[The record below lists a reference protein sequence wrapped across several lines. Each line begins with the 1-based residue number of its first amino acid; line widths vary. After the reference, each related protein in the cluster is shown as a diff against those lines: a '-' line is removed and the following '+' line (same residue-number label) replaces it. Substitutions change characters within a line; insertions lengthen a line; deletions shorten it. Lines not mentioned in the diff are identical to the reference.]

1 MIAAAFR
8 CFGSGWRVSG
18 GCVVF
23 EGKCM
28 EKGAKDFQAAAAK
41 VQAEIGIGHAFS
53 LAIRFIF
60 AYSEKAVSRPRAASA
75 GLPGKACNPNCGL

>member
-1 MIAAAFR
+1 MITAAFR
-8 CFGSGWRVSG
+8 CFGSGLRVSG

-28 EKGAKDFQAAAAK
+28 EKGAKDFQAAVAK
-41 VQAEIGIGHAFS
+41 VQAKIGIGHVFS

-60 AYSEKAVSRPRAASA
+60 AYSEGVFARERRRR
-75 GLPGKACNPNCGL
+75 GFPGKACNPNCGL